1 MWFIFFR
8 VKEKRRIK
16 IGGEKEMEL
25 ENEKY
30 TYAVVT
36 KVTLEEIQDMK
47 HFFDA
52 NKIDIVFQK
61 TSPLRLFIKEG
72 SP

>member
-1 MWFIFFR
+1 
-8 VKEKRRIK
+8 
-16 IGGEKEMEL
+16 MEL